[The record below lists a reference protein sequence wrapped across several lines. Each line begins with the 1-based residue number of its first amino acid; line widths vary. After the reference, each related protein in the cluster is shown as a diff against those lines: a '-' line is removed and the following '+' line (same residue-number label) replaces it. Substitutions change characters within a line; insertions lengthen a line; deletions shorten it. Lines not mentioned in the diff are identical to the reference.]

1 MVEQYP
7 HYLFLVVPSES
18 FRNADGDFV
27 EGESHIEF
35 ISKCRYETNGA
46 GTQLQVGGGNYIIS
60 GATVYAPITGNS
72 AMIAKGSTI
81 IVADDESRTMVRC
94 EKEILESDIS
104 SFHLRIWL

>member
-1 MVEQYP
+1 MVAQYP

-27 EGESHIEF
+27 EGENHIEF

-60 GATVYAPITGNS
+60 GAMVYAPITDNSYSRYGNYNHRTSVLSPVHHLYKS
-72 AMIAKGSTI
+72 A
-81 IVADDESRTMVRC
+81 
-94 EKEILESDIS
+94 
-104 SFHLRIWL
+104 HL

>member
-1 MVEQYP
+1 MVEHYP
-7 HYLFLVVPSES
+7 HYLSLVVPSAS

-60 GATVYAPITGNS
+60 GATVYAPITDNS

-94 EKEILESDIS
+94 EKEVLESDIS
-104 SFHLRIWL
+104 